1 VKLLKTAFRS
11 TLVLYPKKFRDDHSN
26 EMAAVFAERISELS
40 ISAAIAETFTEIFDV
55 AQSALRFR
63 LTGFHFARVQPAM
76 LGVVG
81 TFIVAAAFTL
91 RSLSWAPSPSIVAP
105 LDSIDFRA
113 QDPAG
118 EFTIAIRHGSPVAA
132 TIDRIP
138 VPAGNVR
145 HVGDSIQ
152 LVGPRGN
159 VVLAVAYYRERA
171 RIEWQPRPIDCRGRA
186 VECAL

>member
-1 VKLLKTAFRS
+1 MIV
-11 TLVLYPKKFRDDHSN
+11 
-26 EMAAVFAERISELS
+26 VFSERVSELS
-40 ISAAIAETFTEIFDV
+40 TPAAIAETFSEIVDV

-63 LTGFHFARVQPAM
+63 LSGVRFARAQPAM

-81 TFIVAAAFTL
+81 TFIVAAAFTV
-91 RSLSWAPSPSIVAP
+91 RSLSWAPSPTAATP

-132 TIDRIP
+132 TIDR
-138 VPAGNVR
+138 VPLPASDVR
-145 HVGDSIQ
+145 TIGDSIQ
-152 LVGPRGN
+152 LVGPGGN
-159 VVLAVAYYRERA
+159 VILAVAYYRERA
-171 RIEWQPRPIDCRGRA
+171 RIEWQPRPVDCRGRA